1 MKKLTRRH
9 IEIAE
14 RVGKGM
20 TDKEIAGDLG
30 LSVLTVRTY
39 VRNAGKR
46 IPGEGW
52 PKHKLLL
59 WFLNI
64 KED

>member
-1 MKKLTRRH
+1 
-9 IEIAE
+9 
-14 RVGKGM
+14 M
-20 TDKEIAGDLG
+20 TDKAIAEDLG
-30 LSVLTVRTY
+30 LSVLTVRSY

-46 IPGEGW
+46 LQGQYGDGW